1 MDVVEE
7 YLAELKELVRLG
19 WFDIDK
25 DREKNGRFINK
36 YHLRDKDIK
45 EILLSLEADDYV
57 EDIATQDI
65 RYNSDRLY
73 IFKKKVLLD
82 NVEAEDDGENEEEIE
97 VRVYVKTSI
106 PEGEK
111 NYKTMIV
118 VSFHEDEERE
128 NV

>member
-19 WFDIDK
+19 WYDIDLER
-25 DREKNGRFINK
+25 DKNSSFINK
-36 YHLRDKDIK
+36 YHLRNKDIQ
-45 EILLSLEADDYV
+45 EILLSLESQDYV
-57 EDIATQDI
+57 EDIATQDF
-65 RYNSDRLY
+65 RYNSERLY

-82 NVEAEDDGENEEEIE
+82 NVEVDDDEEEEIE

-118 VSFHEDEERE
+118 VSFHEDEEKE
-128 NV
+128 SV